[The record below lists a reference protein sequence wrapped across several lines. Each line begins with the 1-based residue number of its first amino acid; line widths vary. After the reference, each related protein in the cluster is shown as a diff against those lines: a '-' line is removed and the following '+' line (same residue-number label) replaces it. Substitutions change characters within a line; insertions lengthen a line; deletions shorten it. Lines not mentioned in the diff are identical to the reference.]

1 MALWIPHRERDR
13 EVGMIERNKL
23 KQPWKRGEKGSI
35 KATRVAQ
42 ELYPRA
48 SLTQMLITGA

>member
-13 EVGMIERNKL
+13 EVGMIERKKL

-42 ELYPRA
+42 EPCLM
-48 SLTQMLITGA
+48 SLNGVA